1 MATSTLPGK
10 AVEDRSAASASD
22 LFNQYFSRLAS
33 GPPAPWNLK
42 TLGGLLALVVIW
54 AAWMYATWAHWGN
67 LTVDSGREMY
77 VAGEVAAGKLL
88 YRDVWYH
95 FGPVSPYF
103 NGFLFRLFGVHLNV
117 LYWAGS
123 LSSLGSAI
131 LLYLTGMRLSS
142 WLAGWTAAA
151 VVVIQA
157 FHPSMFSFPLPYSFA
172 SVYGCFVSC
181 LFVWFA
187 VCASTSGSKW
197 RIFGAGMASPVA
209 TLLKPEFGV
218 ACCICLMLAIA
229 ARGFQLRS

>member
-10 AVEDRSAASASD
+10 EVEDRSAASAPDCLISTFYD
-22 LFNQYFSRLAS
+22 SRQAARPLES
-33 GPPAPWNLK
+33 E

-172 SVYGCFVSC
+172 SVYGCFVSAS
-181 LFVWFA
+181 LPGLRFA
-187 VCASTSGSKW
+187 RRLPVVRGGYSVQGW
-197 RIFGAGMASPVA
+197 RQ
-209 TLLKPEFGV
+209 
-218 ACCICLMLAIA
+218 
-229 ARGFQLRS
+229 RLRPFSNLNLE